1 MYINIYIYIYIYLD
15 RERESVIYMYG
26 ERERERQR
34 ERERKIYNMYMNTY
48 TINVVH
54 VYVICTHVV
63 APHTSA
69 AP

>member
-1 MYINIYIYIYIYLD
+1 
-15 RERESVIYMYG
+15 MYG